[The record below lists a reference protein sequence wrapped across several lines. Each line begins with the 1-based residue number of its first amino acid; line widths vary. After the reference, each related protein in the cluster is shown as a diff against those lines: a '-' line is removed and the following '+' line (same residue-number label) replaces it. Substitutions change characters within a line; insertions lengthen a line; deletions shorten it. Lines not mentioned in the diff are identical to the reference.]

1 MDMLLETKGLTK
13 RFGGLTAVSDLD
25 LTVNEGDMHCLIGP
39 NGAGKSTVFKMLMG
53 VYEPTEG
60 TITFDGRDITHLKP
74 WARTDLGMSIKMQV
88 PGIFPSLTVGQNLRI
103 AAQKKFNG
111 KRMNGKVDELLSLLD
126 ITDIVKSVSGSLSH
140 GQQQWLEIGMALASE
155 PKLLLLDEPA
165 AGLGPEETESTA
177 KLIQRIHDNGV
188 TVLFIEHDMAFV
200 RILAQSVTVMHLG
213 RKFME
218 GSMDEVSSSKTVQ
231 DIYLGRN

>member
-1 MDMLLETKGLTK
+1 
-13 RFGGLTAVSDLD
+13 
-25 LTVNEGDMHCLIGP
+25 
-39 NGAGKSTVFKMLMG
+39 
-53 VYEPTEG
+53 
-60 TITFDGRDITHLKP
+60 
-74 WARTDLGMSIKMQV
+74 
-88 PGIFPSLTVGQNLRI
+88 
-103 AAQKKFNG
+103 
-111 KRMNGKVDELLSLLD
+111 MNDKVDELMGMLG
-126 ITDIVKSVSGSLSH
+126 ITGIADSTSGSLSH

-177 KLIQRIHDNGV
+177 ELIQRIHDNGL

-200 RILAQSVTVMHLG
+200 RMLAQSVTVMHLG

-218 GSMDEVSSSKTVQ
+218 GSMDEVSSNRAVQ